1 MLANGLAG
9 EDGRTMSD
17 AGEGPK
23 NLEEVQRRLEAIQE
37 QKRGRIRWSI
47 GRHTAELALEAL
59 GVDRKV
65 ATRRHGKQRRRKRNK
80 RLL

>member
-17 AGEGPK
+17 VGEGPK

-59 GVDRKV
+59 GVDRKA

>member
-1 MLANGLAG
+1 MLANPLAG

-23 NLEEVQRRLEAIQE
+23 NLEAVQRRLEAIQAE
-37 QKRGRIRWSI
+37 KRGRIRWNV

-59 GVDRKV
+59 GVDRKIV
-65 ATRRHGKQRRRKRNK
+65 TKRHGKQRRKKRKK